1 METKLKK
8 IINERG
14 LKQGFVAEKAN
25 VSRAAL
31 SLIINGKSI
40 PSLPVALRI
49 ARVLDMTV
57 EELWGDLIE

>member
-1 METKLKK
+1 METKIKQ

-14 LKQGFVAEKAN
+14 LKQGFIADKAN

-40 PSLPVALRI
+40 PSLPVAIRI
-49 ARVLDMTV
+49 SRVLEKTV
-57 EELWGDLIE
+57 EELWGDLVE